1 MTVRLGD
8 RNQRV
13 GCCGGFLRFD
23 FEPIDDRQH
32 DRDHHESHRHDS
44 DTSGKQTIEAIDQIG
59 GVACSENK
67 HRDEEHPRPIVD
79 PIDAIPRNPA
89 HPILDAR
96 RTQIDPL
103 PNRKFPTIR
112 EKPDVGIG
120 DRPAV
125 QNRTDEPP
133 GGCGTNLAQREKSGR
148 RQLAGD
154 LQSRIPVED
163 VIEHPGQEDREH
175 SRSDR
180 ERNQRIFR
188 HDGVA
193 ARRDQR
199 RENVTRED
207 PSEET
212 DEDGHSSEVGDRI
225 RMHLATAIGVVHDVK
240 LDREPSDDWNG
251 EERHEERHD
260 QDRKKR
266 VEQTGPLWHAPGKT
280 TRPVDA
286 DQNLPHFLGTAPET
300 V

>member
-1 MTVRLGD
+1 MK
-8 RNQRV
+8 
-13 GCCGGFLRFD
+13 
-23 FEPIDDRQH
+23 
-32 DRDHHESHRHDS
+32 S
-44 DTSGKQTIEAIDQIG
+44 
-59 GVACSENK
+59 
-67 HRDEEHPRPIVD
+67 HPRPIVD
-79 PIDAIPRNPA
+79 PIDAVPRNPA

-96 RTQIDPL
+96 WTEIDPL

-112 EKPDVGIG
+112 EEPGVGIG

-133 GGCGTNLAQREKSGR
+133 GGCSTDLTQREKSGR
-148 RQLAGD
+148 RQLAGN

-175 SRSDR
+175 SRGDR
-180 ERNQRIFR
+180 ERNQRILR
-188 HDGVA
+188 HDGIA

-199 RENVTRED
+199 RKDVTCED

-212 DEDGHSSEVGDRI
+212 DEDGHSSEVSDRV

-240 LDREPSDDWNG
+240 LDREPSDDWNS
-251 EERHEERHD
+251 EERHEERYD

-266 VEQTGPLWHAPGKT
+266 VEQPRPLRHASRKT
-280 TRPVDA
+280 ARSVDA
-286 DQNLPHFLGTAPET
+286 DKNLPHFLGTDPET